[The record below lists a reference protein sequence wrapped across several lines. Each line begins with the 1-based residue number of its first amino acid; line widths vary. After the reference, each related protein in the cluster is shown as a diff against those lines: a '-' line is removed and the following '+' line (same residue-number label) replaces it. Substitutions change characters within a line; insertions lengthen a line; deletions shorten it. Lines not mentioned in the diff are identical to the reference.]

1 MTRASEP
8 TPNNLKSEIN
18 NLKSSADAG
27 SSTSIAAHLEIPWR
41 GLRPDLVLHAGPV
54 DHDGQR
60 TWVLEDPLRGNNYR
74 LGYIEGELVYRLTVE
89 PDLDRAVAHLYA
101 TTGLRPPLGE
111 ILGFIRMLQREA
123 LAHLPE
129 SEAVRR
135 DAAGGA
141 SSPSLIDRLM
151 AGAIFFRVPLVRPD
165 RFLSRTLPWVSGLW
179 SPVARW
185 IYLLCGLLGLAL
197 TLQEIELYL
206 GTVSYLFT
214 PQGALAFIFCLVALK
229 VGHELAH
236 AYTAKAMG
244 LHVRSMGLFFIV
256 IWPLLYTDTTDAWK
270 IPDRR
275 RRIWISAAG
284 VLFELAVAGIA
295 LLLWAVFPD
304 GILRSLM
311 FFLSGASLISSILIN
326 LNPFMRYDGYY
337 LLMDWWGIDNL
348 RPRAFAMLRYAVRRA
363 LFDWRGPVPEIHPQ
377 RRAMIVYGFFAI
389 VYRILVGLS
398 IAIAVYYLFFPALG
412 LMVFAA
418 EIWLFIIRPG
428 WNEVAAIFR
437 NRSYIGSRRRTLLT
451 LAGLVAL
458 VVLVAAPLP
467 RSTNL
472 PGLLLFENASR
483 LEAAVRGEITLP
495 MPGRGQRVAAGDL
508 LTRIESETLTHEA
521 RMTQYDLAGVRAS
534 IAGLGGG
541 GGEQRAYRNWLQAEE
556 ERLMAALAK
565 LREAISLLEIRAPF
579 DGVVTEVNEALY
591 VGGFVSQGTYL
602 LTVADPAGIEL
613 KIYVHENQVSE
624 MTAAEGESARVRL
637 PAVGVSAD
645 VRFEDK
651 SRFPVHY
658 LPNESLLDVAGGP
671 IASVAD
677 TEGERPR
684 DAYYAF
690 TYSVVDPPPDL
701 PHGIP
706 AWLWAQGRPRSLAGT
721 WIGWIWRHVLERG
734 LW

>member
-1 MTRASEP
+1 M
-8 TPNNLKSEIN
+8 N
-18 NLKSSADAG
+18 
-27 SSTSIAAHLEIPWR
+27 STSIAAHLEIPWR

-89 PDLDRAVAHLYA
+89 SDLDRAVAHLYA

-111 ILGFIRMLQREA
+111 ILGFVRMLQREA
-123 LAHLPE
+123 LAYLPE

-141 SSPSLIDRLM
+141 GSPSLIDRLM

-165 RFLSRTLPWVSGLW
+165 RFLSRTLSWVSGLW

-185 IYLLCGLLGLAL
+185 IYLVCGLLGLAL

-244 LHVRSMGLFFIV
+244 LHVRSMGIFFIV

-284 VLFELAVAGIA
+284 VLFELSVAGVA
-295 LLLWAVFPD
+295 LLLWAVLPD
-304 GILRSLM
+304 GVLRSLM
-311 FFLSGASLISSILIN
+311 FFLSGTSLVSSVLIN

-377 RRAMIVYGFFAI
+377 RRAMIVYGFLAL
-389 VYRILVGLS
+389 VYRIIVGLS
-398 IAIAVYYLFFPALG
+398 IAVAVYYLFFPALG

-418 EIWLFIIRPG
+418 EIWLFILRPG
-428 WNEVAAIFR
+428 WAEVAGIVR
-437 NRSYIGSRRRTLLT
+437 NRQYIGSRWRTGLT
-451 LAGLVAL
+451 LAGLGAVIVLL
-458 VVLVAAPLP
+458 VVPLP
-467 RSTNL
+467 RYAHL

-483 LEAAVRGEITLP
+483 LESAVEGEITLP

-521 RMTQYDLAGVRAS
+521 QMTRYDLESVRAS

-541 GGEQRAYRNWLQAEE
+541 GGEQRAYQNWLRAEE

-565 LREAISLLEIRAPF
+565 LLEAISLLEIRAPF
-579 DGVVTEVNEALY
+579 DGVVTETNEDLY
-591 VGGFVSQGTYL
+591 VGAFVSQGTYL
-602 LTVADPAGIEL
+602 LTVADPSGVEL
-613 KIYVHENQVSE
+613 KIYVHENRVSGME
-624 MTAAEGESARVRL
+624 AAEGDPARVRL

-645 VRFEDK
+645 VRFEGK
-651 SRFPVHY
+651 SRFPIRY

-671 IASVAD
+671 IVSVPD

-690 TYSVVDPPPDL
+690 TYSVADPPADL
-701 PHGIP
+701 PHGLP
-706 AWLWAQGRPRSLAGT
+706 AWLWAQGKPRSLAGT
-721 WIGWIWRHVLERG
+721 WIGWIWRHALERG